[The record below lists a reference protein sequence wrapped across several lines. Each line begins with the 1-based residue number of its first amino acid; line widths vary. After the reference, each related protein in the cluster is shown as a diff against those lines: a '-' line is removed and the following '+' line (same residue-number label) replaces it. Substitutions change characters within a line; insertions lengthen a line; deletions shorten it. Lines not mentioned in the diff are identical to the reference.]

1 MKDKKL
7 DMSFMKDAFQLMVI
21 TLIAGL
27 LLGVVYSV
35 TFQPIQDAQAAATK
49 KAYMAV
55 FPEAADFSTNPESD
69 AIIEKTAAGLAEQG
83 FGNVLVDE
91 IIDAKDASGSVIGHV
106 INSTSK
112 GGFGGA
118 VSISTGIQQ
127 DGTVNGISFHSI
139 AESPGLGT
147 NARDTDW
154 YKQFS
159 GKKADTFSVTKA
171 GAANDS
177 EIDAIAGATITSR
190 AVTGAV
196 NAALYVV
203 SNGVN

>member
-91 IIDAKDASGSVIGHV
+91 VIEAKDGTYEVDGDMIMEDFLELTGIALDETEYESDTI
-106 INSTSK
+106 
-112 GGFGGA
+112 GGFCIEYLERFPKEG
-118 VSISTGIQQ
+118 
-127 DGTVNGISFHSI
+127 DNFR
-139 AESPGLGT
+139 LGEYQIKVEEVDDRRVLKVL
-147 NARDTDW
+147 A
-154 YKQFS
+154 
-159 GKKADTFSVTKA
+159 KKVEEDEQA
-171 GAANDS
+171 
-177 EIDAIAGATITSR
+177 
-190 AVTGAV
+190 
-196 NAALYVV
+196 
-203 SNGVN
+203 

>member
-1 MKDKKL
+1 M
-7 DMSFMKDAFQLMVI
+7 
-21 TLIAGL
+21 
-27 LLGVVYSV
+27 
-35 TFQPIQDAQAAATK
+35 
-49 KAYMAV
+49 
-55 FPEAADFSTNPESD
+55 
-69 AIIEKTAAGLAEQG
+69 
-83 FGNVLVDE
+83 
-91 IIDAKDASGSVIGHV
+91 
-106 INSTSK
+106 
-112 GGFGGA
+112 
-118 VSISTGIQQ
+118 
-127 DGTVNGISFHSI
+127 NGIAFLSI
-139 AESPGLGT
+139 AESPGLGM